1 MAPFVVGILVPIGFF
16 VMLFGVLYVYF
27 TTRNRER
34 LAMIDKGADASLFQN
49 PDRVSNIF
57 KWGMFMVGIAVGI
70 IFASI
75 LASADVLAEEVSYP
89 AMIFLFGGL
98 SLILVHLIE
107 LKREKAKEEKA

>member
-16 VMLFGVLYVYF
+16 IMLFGILYVYF

-49 PDRVSNIF
+49 PDRISNIF
-57 KWGMFMVGIAVGI
+57 KWGMFMVGIGVGI
-70 IFASI
+70 IFGSI

-89 AMIFLFGGL
+89 SMIFLFGGL
-98 SLILVHLIE
+98 SLMQY
-107 LKREKAKEEKA
+107 

>member
-16 VMLFGVLYVYF
+16 VMLFGILYVYF

-57 KWGMFMVGIAVGI
+57 KWGMFMVGIAIGI
-70 IFASI
+70 IFGAV
-75 LASADVLAEEVSYP
+75 LASSNIMDEGVSYP
-89 AMIFLFGGL
+89 SMIFLFGGL
-98 SLILVHLIE
+98 SLIVVHLIE
-107 LKREKAKEEKA
+107 KKRQKTE

>member
-16 VMLFGVLYVYF
+16 VMLFGILYVYF

-70 IFASI
+70 ILGAV
-75 LASADVLAEEVSYP
+75 LASANILDEGVSYP
-89 AMIFLFGGL
+89 SMIFLFGGL
-98 SLILVHLIE
+98 SLIIVHLIE
-107 LKREKAKEEKA
+107 KKRQKTE